1 MTVFIFLFFRAVF
14 YRYCLLLPLIS
25 FSCILS
31 YTLFT
36 KEVFVNKLCPSEIL
50 SKKPF
55 VRLLVRYI
63 LPAIAHTTFM
73 LTVFIRSIITYIFLL
88 FIMRLM
94 GKRQLSELQPFEFV
108 ITLIVA
114 ELACIPMS
122 DTSIQISYGIIPMFT
137 MFILHILIT
146 KLASKNHKFNRF
158 LNGVPVVVI
167 SPKGIDHRLLD
178 KLDMNVTDLLHA
190 LRAAGY
196 FYPSEVA
203 YAIMETN
210 GTLSVLPK
218 SGFAPATP
226 QDLSLSVDESEMP
239 YPIICEGA
247 LFSENL
253 LLTGVS
259 EQALESLLERH
270 DLKPADVL
278 LLTTDKMRQVY
289 LQPYVGDAITEEHL

>member
-1 MTVFIFLFFRAVF
+1 
-14 YRYCLLLPLIS
+14 
-25 FSCILS
+25 
-31 YTLFT
+31 
-36 KEVFVNKLCPSEIL
+36 
-50 SKKPF
+50 
-55 VRLLVRYI
+55 
-63 LPAIAHTTFM
+63 M

-122 DTSIQISYGIIPMFT
+122 DTSIPLSYGIIPMFT
-137 MFILHILIT
+137 LFILHIAIT

-167 SPKGIDHRLLD
+167 SPRGIDHRLLD

-196 FYPSEVA
+196 FYPGQVA

-218 SGFAPATP
+218 SGYTP
-226 QDLSLSVDESEMP
+226 VTPNDMGLDVDTSEMP
-239 YPIICEGA
+239 YPIICEGN

-253 LLTGVS
+253 AITNTSEEDVEDLLS
-259 EQALESLLERH
+259 RHSLRRQ
-270 DLKPADVL
+270 DVL
-278 LLTTDKMRQVY
+278 LFTLNKKKEIY
-289 LQPYVGDAITEEHL
+289 LQPYKGDAITEETI

>member
-1 MTVFIFLFFRAVF
+1 
-14 YRYCLLLPLIS
+14 
-25 FSCILS
+25 
-31 YTLFT
+31 
-36 KEVFVNKLCPSEIL
+36 
-50 SKKPF
+50 
-55 VRLLVRYI
+55 
-63 LPAIAHTTFM
+63 M
-73 LTVFIRSIITYIFLL
+73 LTVFIRSIITYVFLL

-122 DTSIQISYGIIPMFT
+122 DTSIPLSYGIIPMFT
-137 MFILHILIT
+137 MFILHIAIT

-196 FYPSEVA
+196 FYPGEVA

-218 SGFAPATP
+218 SKFAPVTP
-226 QDLSLSVDESEMP
+226 CDMRLGVDKSEMP
-239 YPIICEGA
+239 YPIICEGS

-253 LLTGVS
+253 QLTGVS
-259 EQALESLLERH
+259 EDAVDDLLRKHSLRREE
-270 DLKPADVL
+270 VL
-278 LLTTDKMRQVY
+278 LFTVDKMRKVY
-289 LQPYVGDAITEEHL
+289 LQPYKGEAISEETI

>member
-1 MTVFIFLFFRAVF
+1 
-14 YRYCLLLPLIS
+14 
-25 FSCILS
+25 
-31 YTLFT
+31 
-36 KEVFVNKLCPSEIL
+36 
-50 SKKPF
+50 
-55 VRLLVRYI
+55 
-63 LPAIAHTTFM
+63 M

-122 DTSIQISYGIIPMFT
+122 DTSIPLSYGIIPMFT
-137 MFILHILIT
+137 LFILHIMIT
-146 KLASKNHKFNRF
+146 KIASKNHKFNRF

-196 FYPSEVA
+196 FYPNEVA

-226 QDLSLSVDESEMP
+226 KDLSVQVDESEMP
-239 YPIICEGA
+239 YPIICEGSF
-247 LFSENL
+247 FSENL
-253 LLTGVS
+253 LMTDTEEG
-259 EQALESLLERH
+259 AIDALLERH
-270 DLKPADVL
+270 GLCRDEVL
-278 LLTTDKMRQVY
+278 LLTLDKKKNVY
-289 LQPYVGDAITEEHL
+289 LQPFVGPAITGETL

>member
-1 MTVFIFLFFRAVF
+1 MLAFAKHDSLSAFSLFVVYKLTFCSLFFEQ
-14 YRYCLLLPLIS
+14 S
-25 FSCILS
+25 FSRDCGGRDNCF
-31 YTLFT
+31 YAAQT
-36 KEVFVNKLCPSEIL
+36 NP
-50 SKKPF
+50 
-55 VRLLVRYI
+55 
-63 LPAIAHTTFM
+63 M
-73 LTVFIRSIITYIFLL
+73 LTVFIRSIITYVFLL

-122 DTSIQISYGIIPMFT
+122 DTSIPLSYGIIPMFT

-196 FYPSEVA
+196 FYPNEVA

-218 SGFAPATP
+218 AGFAPATP
-226 QDLSLSVDESEMP
+226 QDLSVKVDESEMP

-247 LFSENL
+247 FFSENL
-253 LLTGVS
+253 LLTGVG
-259 EQALESLLERH
+259 EGAIDDLLSKHGLNR
-270 DLKPADVL
+270 DDVL
-278 LLTTDKMRQVY
+278 LLTLDKKKNLY
-289 LQPYVGDAITEEHL
+289 LQPYVGDAVTGETL

>member
-1 MTVFIFLFFRAVF
+1 
-14 YRYCLLLPLIS
+14 
-25 FSCILS
+25 
-31 YTLFT
+31 
-36 KEVFVNKLCPSEIL
+36 
-50 SKKPF
+50 
-55 VRLLVRYI
+55 
-63 LPAIAHTTFM
+63 M

-122 DTSIQISYGIIPMFT
+122 DTSIPLSYGIIPMFT

-196 FYPSEVA
+196 FSPEDVA

-218 SGFAPATP
+218 AGCAPLTP
-226 QDLSLSVDESEMP
+226 KDLSVEVDESRMP

-247 LFSENL
+247 FFTENL
-253 LLTGVS
+253 LLTGA
-259 EQALESLLERH
+259 EESAVDALLERH
-270 DLKPADVL
+270 GLRREDVL
-278 LLTTDKMRQVY
+278 LLTLDKAKKLY
-289 LQPYVGDAITEEHL
+289 LQPFVGDAVTGETL

>member
-1 MTVFIFLFFRAVF
+1 MAVF
-14 YRYCLLLPLIS
+14 HSLLSRGFCRILNNPL
-25 FSCILS
+25 
-31 YTLFT
+31 T
-36 KEVFVNKLCPSEIL
+36 
-50 SKKPF
+50 
-55 VRLLVRYI
+55 R
-63 LPAIAHTTFM
+63 AQTTNM
-73 LTVFIRSIITYIFLL
+73 LTVFLRSIITYIFLL

-122 DTSIQISYGIIPMFT
+122 DTSIPLSYGIIPMFT

-158 LNGVPVVVI
+158 LNGTPVVLI

-196 FYPSEVA
+196 FYPNQVA

-218 SGFAPATP
+218 SAFAPATP
-226 QDLSLSVDESEMP
+226 EDLSVEVEDCEMP

-247 LFSENL
+247 FFEGNL

-259 EQALESLLERH
+259 EQAVDSLLAKHAMRRE
-270 DLKPADVL
+270 DVL
-278 LLTTDKMRQVY
+278 LLTCDKQKEVY
-289 LQPYVGDAITEEHL
+289 LQPYVGDAVIGERICDE

>member
-1 MTVFIFLFFRAVF
+1 
-14 YRYCLLLPLIS
+14 
-25 FSCILS
+25 
-31 YTLFT
+31 
-36 KEVFVNKLCPSEIL
+36 
-50 SKKPF
+50 
-55 VRLLVRYI
+55 
-63 LPAIAHTTFM
+63 M
-73 LTVFIRSIITYIFLL
+73 LTVFFRSIITYIFLL

-122 DTSIQISYGIIPMFT
+122 DTSIPLTYGIIPMFT
-137 MFILHILIT
+137 MFILHIAIT

-178 KLDMNVTDLLHA
+178 KLDMNITDLLHA

-196 FYPSEVA
+196 FYPGEVA

-218 SGFAPATP
+218 SAFAPVTP
-226 QDLSLSVDESEMP
+226 QDMQVDVDASEIP
-239 YPIICEGA
+239 YPIICEGS

-253 LLTGVS
+253 LLTGAS
-259 EQALESLLERH
+259 EKEVDALLGKHSLRR
-270 DLKPADVL
+270 KDVL
-278 LLTTDKMRQVY
+278 LFTLDKNRQIY
-289 LQPYVGDAITEEHL
+289 LQPYVGEAVVGETL

>member
-1 MTVFIFLFFRAVF
+1 
-14 YRYCLLLPLIS
+14 
-25 FSCILS
+25 
-31 YTLFT
+31 
-36 KEVFVNKLCPSEIL
+36 
-50 SKKPF
+50 
-55 VRLLVRYI
+55 
-63 LPAIAHTTFM
+63 M
-73 LTVFIRSIITYIFLL
+73 LTVFIRSIITYVFLL

-122 DTSIQISYGIIPMFT
+122 DTSIPLSYGIIPMFT
-137 MFILHILIT
+137 MFILHIAIT

-167 SPKGIDHRLLD
+167 SPSGIDHRLLD

-218 SGFAPATP
+218 SAFAPVTP
-226 QDLSLSVDESEMP
+226 NDMKVSVDASEMP

-247 LFSENL
+247 TFSENL
-253 LLTGVS
+253 VITGVGEDS
-259 EQALESLLERH
+259 IRTLLERH
-270 DLKPADVL
+270 GIRKSDVL
-278 LLTTDKMRQVY
+278 LLTVDKNREVF
-289 LQPYVGDAITEEHL
+289 LQPYKGKAITGETV

>member
-1 MTVFIFLFFRAVF
+1 MFTSFQRPSFGSSD
-14 YRYCLLLPLIS
+14 S
-25 FSCILS
+25 FSAS
-31 YTLFT
+31 
-36 KEVFVNKLCPSEIL
+36 
-50 SKKPF
+50 
-55 VRLLVRYI
+55 
-63 LPAIAHTTFM
+63 AHNRGM
-73 LTVFIRSIITYIFLL
+73 LTVFLRSIITYVFLL
-88 FIMRLM
+88 LIMRLM

-122 DTSIQISYGIIPMFT
+122 DTSIPLSYGIIPMFT
-137 MFILHILIT
+137 LFILHILIT

-158 LNGVPVVVI
+158 LNGVPVVLI

-203 YAIMETN
+203 FAIMETN

-226 QDLSLSVDESEMP
+226 QDLSVKVDESEMP
-239 YPIICEGA
+239 YPIICEGS

-253 LLTGVS
+253 LLTNIS
-259 EQALESLLERH
+259 EEAVDALLERH
-270 DLKPADVL
+270 DLKKKDVL
-278 LLTTDKMRQVY
+278 LLTLDKGKNVY
-289 LQPYVGDAITEEHL
+289 LQPYCGEAIIGEKI

>member
-1 MTVFIFLFFRAVF
+1 MAVIVPHNFF
-14 YRYCLLLPLIS
+14 PL
-25 FSCILS
+25 
-31 YTLFT
+31 
-36 KEVFVNKLCPSEIL
+36 
-50 SKKPF
+50 
-55 VRLLVRYI
+55 
-63 LPAIAHTTFM
+63 AHTIVM
-73 LTVFIRSIITYIFLL
+73 LTVFIRSIITYVFLL

-122 DTSIQISYGIIPMFT
+122 DTSIPLSYGIIPMFT
-137 MFILHILIT
+137 LFILHILIT

-158 LNGVPVVVI
+158 LNGAPVVLI

-196 FYPSEVA
+196 FYPNEVA

-218 SGFAPATP
+218 AGFAPATP
-226 QDLSLSVDESEMP
+226 QDLSVKVEEAEMP

-253 LLTGVS
+253 EIAGF
-259 EQALESLLERH
+259 EKDALYALLERH
-270 DLKPADVL
+270 SLKTEEVL
-278 LLTTDKMRQVY
+278 LLTADKKGAVF
-289 LQPYVGDAITEEHL
+289 LQPYRGEAITEEKL

>member
-1 MTVFIFLFFRAVF
+1 
-14 YRYCLLLPLIS
+14 
-25 FSCILS
+25 
-31 YTLFT
+31 
-36 KEVFVNKLCPSEIL
+36 
-50 SKKPF
+50 
-55 VRLLVRYI
+55 
-63 LPAIAHTTFM
+63 M

-122 DTSIQISYGIIPMFT
+122 DTSIPLSYGIIPMFT
-137 MFILHILIT
+137 LFILHIAIT

-196 FYPSEVA
+196 FYPGQVA

-226 QDLSLSVDESEMP
+226 KDMNVSVDDSEMP
-239 YPIICEGA
+239 YPVICEGTF
-247 LFSENL
+247 FSENL
-253 LLTGVS
+253 IVTGA
-259 EQALESLLERH
+259 EEGDIDKLLEKHRLRR
-270 DLKPADVL
+270 DDVL
-278 LLTTDKMRQVY
+278 LLTVDKEKNIY
-289 LQPYVGDAITEEHL
+289 LQPYRGEAITGETL

>member
-1 MTVFIFLFFRAVF
+1 MPIFLKTV
-14 YRYCLLLPLIS
+14 LKMKVKLD
-25 FSCILS
+25 LS
-31 YTLFT
+31 ASSLHYERFLLFT
-36 KEVFVNKLCPSEIL
+36 ITAFFAQTNE
-50 SKKPF
+50 
-55 VRLLVRYI
+55 RTALVQ
-63 LPAIAHTTFM
+63 TKDM
-73 LTVFIRSIITYIFLL
+73 LTVFLRSIITYVFLL

-94 GKRQLSELQPFEFV
+94 GKRQLSQLQPFEFV

-122 DTSIQISYGIIPMFT
+122 DTSIPLSYGIIPMFT

-196 FYPSEVA
+196 FYPNEVA

-226 QDLSLSVDESEMP
+226 EDLKLKVDPEEMP

-247 LFSENL
+247 FFEDNL
-253 LLTGVS
+253 LLTGTTEEAVDD
-259 EQALESLLERH
+259 LLLRH
-270 DLKPADVL
+270 GLARKDVL
-278 LLTTDKMRQVY
+278 LLTCDKRRNVY
-289 LQPYVGDAITEEHL
+289 LQPYVGNAIPGETV

>member
-1 MTVFIFLFFRAVF
+1 
-14 YRYCLLLPLIS
+14 
-25 FSCILS
+25 
-31 YTLFT
+31 
-36 KEVFVNKLCPSEIL
+36 
-50 SKKPF
+50 
-55 VRLLVRYI
+55 
-63 LPAIAHTTFM
+63 M
-73 LTVFIRSIITYIFLL
+73 LTVFLRSVITYIFLL

-122 DTSIQISYGIIPMFT
+122 DTSIPLSYGIIPMFT

-178 KLDMNVTDLLHA
+178 KLDMSVTDLLHA

-218 SGFAPATP
+218 ASFAPVTP
-226 QDLSLSVDESEMP
+226 QDLGKVPEEAEMP

-247 LFSENL
+247 FFKENL
-253 LLTGVS
+253 LLTKVS
-259 EQALESLLERH
+259 EEAVDALLARH
-270 DLKPADVL
+270 ALGRKDVL
-278 LLTTDKMRQVY
+278 LLTVDKQKTVY
-289 LQPYVGDAITEEHL
+289 LQPYRGEAVREETL

>member
-1 MTVFIFLFFRAVF
+1 MLSTVYMLCFSVFLFTF
-14 YRYCLLLPLIS
+14 YAPL
-25 FSCILS
+25 FNACDNLFCIGQ
-31 YTLFT
+31 
-36 KEVFVNKLCPSEIL
+36 
-50 SKKPF
+50 
-55 VRLLVRYI
+55 
-63 LPAIAHTTFM
+63 TTTM

-122 DTSIQISYGIIPMFT
+122 DTSIPLSYGIIPMFT
-137 MFILHILIT
+137 LFILHILIT

-167 SPKGIDHRLLD
+167 SPQGIDHRLLD

-226 QDLSLSVDESEMP
+226 QDLSVTVEDSEMP

-247 LFSENL
+247 FFTENL
-253 LLTGVS
+253 LLTGVE
-259 EQALESLLERH
+259 EQEIDALLEKHGMRR
-270 DLKPADVL
+270 DDVL
-278 LLTTDKMRQVY
+278 LLTIDKQKNVY
-289 LQPYVGDAITEEHL
+289 LQGYVGNAITGETL

>member
-1 MTVFIFLFFRAVF
+1 
-14 YRYCLLLPLIS
+14 
-25 FSCILS
+25 
-31 YTLFT
+31 
-36 KEVFVNKLCPSEIL
+36 
-50 SKKPF
+50 
-55 VRLLVRYI
+55 
-63 LPAIAHTTFM
+63 M
-73 LTVFIRSIITYIFLL
+73 LTVFLRSIITYIFLL

-122 DTSIQISYGIIPMFT
+122 DTSIPLSYGIIPMFT
-137 MFILHILIT
+137 LFILHILIT

-196 FYPSEVA
+196 FYPNQVA

-218 SGFAPATP
+218 AGFAPATP
-226 QDLSLSVDESEMP
+226 EDLKVQVDESEMP

-253 LLTGVS
+253 LLTAIS
-259 EQALESLLERH
+259 EKEVEDLLDRHSLC
-270 DLKPADVL
+270 KKDVL
-278 LLTTDKMRQVY
+278 LLTADKKKNVY
-289 LQPYVGDAITEEHL
+289 LQPYAGDAITEETI

>member
-1 MTVFIFLFFRAVF
+1 
-14 YRYCLLLPLIS
+14 
-25 FSCILS
+25 
-31 YTLFT
+31 
-36 KEVFVNKLCPSEIL
+36 
-50 SKKPF
+50 
-55 VRLLVRYI
+55 
-63 LPAIAHTTFM
+63 M
-73 LTVFIRSIITYIFLL
+73 LTVFLRSIITYVFLL

-94 GKRQLSELQPFEFV
+94 GKRQLSQLQPFEFV

-122 DTSIQISYGIIPMFT
+122 DTSIPLSYGIIPMFT
-137 MFILHILIT
+137 LFILHILIT

-178 KLDMNVTDLLHA
+178 QLDMNVTDLLHA

-218 SGFAPATP
+218 SSFAPATP
-226 QDLSLSVDESEMP
+226 EDLAVKVDESEIP
-239 YPIICEGA
+239 YPIICEGSC
-247 LFSENL
+247 FTENIL
-253 LLTGVS
+253 LSGIT
-259 EQALESLLERH
+259 EQEVDDLLERH
-270 DLKPADVL
+270 SLNRDDVL
-278 LLTTDKMRQVY
+278 LLTVDKERNIY
-289 LQPYVGDAITEEHL
+289 LQPYVGSAISEEKL

>member
-1 MTVFIFLFFRAVF
+1 
-14 YRYCLLLPLIS
+14 
-25 FSCILS
+25 
-31 YTLFT
+31 
-36 KEVFVNKLCPSEIL
+36 
-50 SKKPF
+50 
-55 VRLLVRYI
+55 
-63 LPAIAHTTFM
+63 
-73 LTVFIRSIITYIFLL
+73 
-88 FIMRLM
+88 MRLM

-122 DTSIQISYGIIPMFT
+122 DTSIPLSYGIIPMFT
-137 MFILHILIT
+137 MFILHIAIT

-218 SGFAPATP
+218 SAFAPVTP
-226 QDLSLSVDESEMP
+226 NDIDVSVDSSEMP
-239 YPIICEGA
+239 YPIICEGNT
-247 LFSENL
+247 FSENL
-253 LLTGVS
+253 TITGVK
-259 EQALESLLERH
+259 EEEINAFLEKH
-270 DLKPADVL
+270 AVNKKDVL
-278 LLTTDKMRQVY
+278 LLTVDKGREVY
-289 LQPYVGDAITEEHL
+289 LQPYRGNAITGETL

>member
-1 MTVFIFLFFRAVF
+1 
-14 YRYCLLLPLIS
+14 
-25 FSCILS
+25 
-31 YTLFT
+31 
-36 KEVFVNKLCPSEIL
+36 
-50 SKKPF
+50 
-55 VRLLVRYI
+55 
-63 LPAIAHTTFM
+63 M
-73 LTVFIRSIITYIFLL
+73 LTVFLRSIITYIFLL

-122 DTSIQISYGIIPMFT
+122 DTSIPLSYGIIPMFT
-137 MFILHILIT
+137 LFILHILIT

-196 FYPSEVA
+196 FYPNEVA

-210 GTLSVLPK
+210 GTLSVLPR

-226 QDLSLSVDESEMP
+226 NDLSVKVDDSELP

-247 LFSENL
+247 FFTENL
-253 LLTGVS
+253 LLTGVP
-259 EQALESLLERH
+259 EKEINNLLEEH
-270 DLKPADVL
+270 SLSKEQVL
-278 LLTTDKMRQVY
+278 LLTIDKGKNYY
-289 LQPYVGDAITEEHL
+289 LQPYVGDAIMGEATCVE

>member
-1 MTVFIFLFFRAVF
+1 
-14 YRYCLLLPLIS
+14 
-25 FSCILS
+25 
-31 YTLFT
+31 
-36 KEVFVNKLCPSEIL
+36 
-50 SKKPF
+50 
-55 VRLLVRYI
+55 
-63 LPAIAHTTFM
+63 M

-122 DTSIQISYGIIPMFT
+122 DTSIPLAYGIIPMFT
-137 MFILHILIT
+137 LFILHISIT

-178 KLDMNVTDLLHA
+178 KLDMNITDLLHA

-196 FYPSEVA
+196 FYPGEVA

-226 QDLSLSVDESEMP
+226 NDLKLNVDSSEIP
-239 YPIICEGA
+239 YPIICEGN

-253 LLTGVS
+253 TMTGVS
-259 EQALESLLERH
+259 QEAVNTLLDKH
-270 DLKPADVL
+270 SLKPEDVL
-278 LLTTDKMRQVY
+278 LLTVDKQKNAY
-289 LQPYVGDAITEEHL
+289 LQPYVGDAITEETV

>member
-1 MTVFIFLFFRAVF
+1 MMGRSSTQTIR
-14 YRYCLLLPLIS
+14 
-25 FSCILS
+25 
-31 YTLFT
+31 
-36 KEVFVNKLCPSEIL
+36 
-50 SKKPF
+50 
-55 VRLLVRYI
+55 
-63 LPAIAHTTFM
+63 M
-73 LTVFIRSIITYIFLL
+73 LTVFLRSIITYVFLL

-94 GKRQLSELQPFEFV
+94 GKRQLSQLQPFEFV

-122 DTSIQISYGIIPMFT
+122 DTSIPLSYGIIPMFT
-137 MFILHILIT
+137 LFILHILIT

-178 KLDMNVTDLLHA
+178 QLDMNVTDLLHA

-218 SGFAPATP
+218 SSFAPATP
-226 QDLSLSVDESEMP
+226 EDLAVKVDESEIP
-239 YPIICEGA
+239 YPIICEGSC
-247 LFSENL
+247 FTENIL
-253 LLTGVS
+253 LSGIT
-259 EQALESLLERH
+259 EQEVDDLLERH
-270 DLKPADVL
+270 SLNRDDVL
-278 LLTTDKMRQVY
+278 LLTVDKERNIY
-289 LQPYVGDAITEEHL
+289 LQPYVGSAISEEKL

>member
-1 MTVFIFLFFRAVF
+1 M
-14 YRYCLLLPLIS
+14 
-25 FSCILS
+25 FSHA
-31 YTLFT
+31 
-36 KEVFVNKLCPSEIL
+36 KG
-50 SKKPF
+50 
-55 VRLLVRYI
+55 
-63 LPAIAHTTFM
+63 M
-73 LTVFIRSIITYIFLL
+73 LTVFIRSIITYVFLL

-122 DTSIQISYGIIPMFT
+122 DTSIPLTYGIIPMFT
-137 MFILHILIT
+137 LFILHISIT

-158 LNGVPVVVI
+158 LNGVPVVLI
-167 SPKGIDHRLLD
+167 SPKGIDHRLLN
-178 KLDMNVTDLLHA
+178 KLDMNITDLLHA

-196 FYPSEVA
+196 FYPGEVA

-226 QDLSLSVDESEMP
+226 SDMSLDVDKNEMP
-239 YPIICEGA
+239 YPIICEGN

-253 LLTGVS
+253 TISGVTEEEVIDYLEKHSLTP
-259 EQALESLLERH
+259 
-270 DLKPADVL
+270 KDVL
-278 LLTTDKMRQVY
+278 LFTVDKMRAIY
-289 LQPYVGDAITEEHL
+289 LQPYKGDAITEDTL

>member
-1 MTVFIFLFFRAVF
+1 
-14 YRYCLLLPLIS
+14 
-25 FSCILS
+25 
-31 YTLFT
+31 
-36 KEVFVNKLCPSEIL
+36 
-50 SKKPF
+50 
-55 VRLLVRYI
+55 
-63 LPAIAHTTFM
+63 M
-73 LTVFIRSIITYIFLL
+73 LTVFLRSVITYIFLL

-122 DTSIQISYGIIPMFT
+122 DTSIPLAYGIIPMFT
-137 MFILHILIT
+137 LFILHILIT

-196 FYPSEVA
+196 FYPNQVA

-218 SGFAPATP
+218 AGYAPATP
-226 QDLSLSVDESEMP
+226 DDLSVKVEDSEMP
-239 YPIICEGA
+239 YPIICEGSF
-247 LFSENL
+247 FSENL
-253 LLTGVS
+253 LLTGIKEEDIDTLLS
-259 EQALESLLERH
+259 RHALQR
-270 DLKPADVL
+270 KDVL
-278 LLTTDKMRQVY
+278 LLTVDKERRIY
-289 LQPYVGDAITEEHL
+289 LQPYCGDALTEESL

>member
-1 MTVFIFLFFRAVF
+1 MLFAKNT
-14 YRYCLLLPLIS
+14 LPFCDAS
-25 FSCILS
+25 
-31 YTLFT
+31 TLKSANET
-36 KEVFVNKLCPSEIL
+36 RVC
-50 SKKPF
+50 
-55 VRLLVRYI
+55 
-63 LPAIAHTTFM
+63 AHTILM
-73 LTVFIRSIITYIFLL
+73 LTVFLRSIITYVFLL

-122 DTSIQISYGIIPMFT
+122 DTSIPLSYGIIPMFT

-158 LNGVPVVVI
+158 LNGTPVVLI

-196 FYPSEVA
+196 FYPNEVA

-218 SGFAPATP
+218 SAFAPATP
-226 QDLSLSVDESEMP
+226 EALSVKVEDSEMP

-247 LFSENL
+247 FFAENL
-253 LLTGVS
+253 LLTGIS
-259 EQALESLLERH
+259 EKAVNNLLSKHSLSR
-270 DLKPADVL
+270 DDVL
-278 LLTTDKMRQVY
+278 LLTCDKQKGVY
-289 LQPYVGDAITEEHL
+289 LQPYVGDAVMGETLCDE

>member
-1 MTVFIFLFFRAVF
+1 MNE
-14 YRYCLLLPLIS
+14 S
-25 FSCILS
+25 
-31 YTLFT
+31 
-36 KEVFVNKLCPSEIL
+36 
-50 SKKPF
+50 
-55 VRLLVRYI
+55 VR
-63 LPAIAHTTFM
+63 PAQTTHM
-73 LTVFIRSIITYIFLL
+73 LTVFLRSIITYIFLL

-122 DTSIQISYGIIPMFT
+122 DTSIPLSYGIIPMFT
-137 MFILHILIT
+137 LFILHILIT
-146 KLASKNHKFNRF
+146 KFASKNHKFNRF

-196 FYPSEVA
+196 FYPNEVA

-226 QDLSLSVDESEMP
+226 QDLKVAVDDSEMP
-239 YPIICEGA
+239 YPIICEGNT
-247 LFSENL
+247 FSENIL
-253 LLTGVS
+253 LCGITEDEVD
-259 EQALESLLERH
+259 ALLDRH
-270 DLKPADVL
+270 KLKRDDVL
-278 LLTTDKMRQVY
+278 LLTIDKKRNVY
-289 LQPYVGDAITEEHL
+289 LQPFVGEAIVEETL

>member
-1 MTVFIFLFFRAVF
+1 MFTITVFLKIQTNESGARVQ
-14 YRYCLLLPLIS
+14 
-25 FSCILS
+25 
-31 YTLFT
+31 T
-36 KEVFVNKLCPSEIL
+36 KD
-50 SKKPF
+50 
-55 VRLLVRYI
+55 
-63 LPAIAHTTFM
+63 M
-73 LTVFIRSIITYIFLL
+73 LTVFLRSIITYVFLL

-94 GKRQLSELQPFEFV
+94 GKRQLSQLQPFEFV

-122 DTSIQISYGIIPMFT
+122 DTSIPLSYGIIPMFT
-137 MFILHILIT
+137 LFILHILIT

-196 FYPSEVA
+196 FYPNEVA

-226 QDLSLSVDESEMP
+226 EDLKLKVDPEEMP

-247 LFSENL
+247 FFHNNL

-259 EQALESLLERH
+259 EEAVNALLLRH
-270 DLKPADVL
+270 GLARKDVL
-278 LLTTDKMRQVY
+278 LLTCDKQRNVY
-289 LQPYVGDAITEEHL
+289 LQPYVGNSIPGESL

>member
-1 MTVFIFLFFRAVF
+1 
-14 YRYCLLLPLIS
+14 
-25 FSCILS
+25 
-31 YTLFT
+31 
-36 KEVFVNKLCPSEIL
+36 
-50 SKKPF
+50 
-55 VRLLVRYI
+55 
-63 LPAIAHTTFM
+63 M
-73 LTVFIRSIITYIFLL
+73 LTVFLRSVITYIFLL

-122 DTSIQISYGIIPMFT
+122 DTSIPLSYGIIPMFT

-218 SGFAPATP
+218 ASFAPATP
-226 QDLSLSVDESEMP
+226 ESLSVKVEEAEMP
-239 YPIICEGA
+239 YPINCEGA

-253 LLTGVS
+253 LLTQVT
-259 EQALESLLERH
+259 ERQVNDLLSRH
-270 DLKPADVL
+270 HLGKEDVL
-278 LLTTDKMRQVY
+278 LLTVDKHKTVY
-289 LQPYVGDAITEEHL
+289 LQPYRGDAITEESL

>member
-1 MTVFIFLFFRAVF
+1 
-14 YRYCLLLPLIS
+14 
-25 FSCILS
+25 
-31 YTLFT
+31 
-36 KEVFVNKLCPSEIL
+36 
-50 SKKPF
+50 
-55 VRLLVRYI
+55 
-63 LPAIAHTTFM
+63 M
-73 LTVFIRSIITYIFLL
+73 LTVFLRSIITYVFLL

-122 DTSIQISYGIIPMFT
+122 DTSIPLSYGIIPMFT

-167 SPKGIDHRLLD
+167 SPSGIDHRLLD

-196 FYPSEVA
+196 FYPEDVA

-218 SGFAPATP
+218 AGCAPATP
-226 QDLSLSVDESEMP
+226 NDLGVEADESRMP

-247 LFSENL
+247 FFSENL
-253 LLTGVS
+253 LLTGA
-259 EQALESLLERH
+259 EEGEIDALLERH
-270 DLKPADVL
+270 GLRRADVL
-278 LLTTDKMRQVY
+278 LLTLDKEKKLY
-289 LQPYVGDAITEEHL
+289 LQPFVGDAITGETL

>member
-1 MTVFIFLFFRAVF
+1 
-14 YRYCLLLPLIS
+14 
-25 FSCILS
+25 
-31 YTLFT
+31 
-36 KEVFVNKLCPSEIL
+36 
-50 SKKPF
+50 
-55 VRLLVRYI
+55 
-63 LPAIAHTTFM
+63 M
-73 LTVFIRSIITYIFLL
+73 LTVFLRSIITYIFLL

-122 DTSIQISYGIIPMFT
+122 DTSIPLSYGIIPMFT

-146 KLASKNHKFNRF
+146 KFASKNHKFNRF

-196 FYPSEVA
+196 FYPNEVA

-226 QDLSLSVDESEMP
+226 KDLKVEADDSEIP
-239 YPIICEGA
+239 YPIICEGSS
-247 LFSENL
+247 FSENL
-253 LLTGVS
+253 LLCGVTD
-259 EQALESLLERH
+259 EEVDSLLERH
-270 DLKPADVL
+270 ALKRDDVL
-278 LLTTDKMRQVY
+278 LLTVDKQKKVY
-289 LQPYVGDAITEEHL
+289 LQPYVGEALPEETL

>member
-1 MTVFIFLFFRAVF
+1 
-14 YRYCLLLPLIS
+14 
-25 FSCILS
+25 
-31 YTLFT
+31 
-36 KEVFVNKLCPSEIL
+36 
-50 SKKPF
+50 
-55 VRLLVRYI
+55 
-63 LPAIAHTTFM
+63 M

-122 DTSIQISYGIIPMFT
+122 DTSIPLSYGIIPMFT
-137 MFILHILIT
+137 LFILHIAIT

-167 SPKGIDHRLLD
+167 SHKGIDHRLLD

-196 FYPSEVA
+196 FYPGQVA

-226 QDLSLSVDESEMP
+226 KDMNVSVDDSEMP
-239 YPIICEGA
+239 YPVICEGA
-247 LFSENL
+247 FFSENL
-253 LLTGVS
+253 IVTGT
-259 EQALESLLERH
+259 EEGDIDKLLEKHHLRR
-270 DLKPADVL
+270 DDVL
-278 LLTTDKMRQVY
+278 LLTVDKEKNIY
-289 LQPYVGDAITEEHL
+289 LQPYRGESITGETL

>member
-1 MTVFIFLFFRAVF
+1 MTNKI
-14 YRYCLLLPLIS
+14 
-25 FSCILS
+25 
-31 YTLFT
+31 T
-36 KEVFVNKLCPSEIL
+36 KENFT
-50 SKKPF
+50 
-55 VRLLVRYI
+55 RTDGYI
-63 LPAIAHTTFM
+63 HPPHAHTILM
-73 LTVFIRSIITYIFLL
+73 LTVFIRSIITYVFLL

-122 DTSIQISYGIIPMFT
+122 DTSIPLSYGIIPMFT

-196 FYPSEVA
+196 FFPSEVA

-218 SGFAPATP
+218 AGYSPATP
-226 QDLSLSVDESEMP
+226 QDLALRVEECEMP
-239 YPIICEGA
+239 YPIICEGT

-253 LLTGVS
+253 LLAGAS
-259 EQALESLLERH
+259 EEALYALLDRH
-270 DLKPADVL
+270 SLKPAEVL
-278 LLTTDKMRQVY
+278 LLTADKKGSIY
-289 LQPYVGDAITEEHL
+289 LQPYRGETITEEKL

>member
-1 MTVFIFLFFRAVF
+1 MFFAKNSAVF
-14 YRYCLLLPLIS
+14 FLIS
-25 FSCILS
+25 FAKN
-31 YTLFT
+31 TNET
-36 KEVFVNKLCPSEIL
+36 H
-50 SKKPF
+50 
-55 VRLLVRYI
+55 
-63 LPAIAHTTFM
+63 AHTHTIHM
-73 LTVFIRSIITYIFLL
+73 LTVFLRSIITYVFLL

-122 DTSIQISYGIIPMFT
+122 DTSIPLSYGIIPMFT

-158 LNGVPVVVI
+158 LNGTPVVLI

-196 FYPSEVA
+196 FYPNEVA

-218 SGFAPATP
+218 SAFAPATP
-226 QDLSLSVDESEMP
+226 EALAVKVEDSEMP

-247 LFSENL
+247 FFAENL

-259 EQALESLLERH
+259 EAAVDNLLARHALGR
-270 DLKPADVL
+270 DDVL
-278 LLTTDKMRQVY
+278 LLTCDKKNSVY
-289 LQPYVGDAITEEHL
+289 LQPYVGNAIMEETLCDE

>member
-1 MTVFIFLFFRAVF
+1 
-14 YRYCLLLPLIS
+14 
-25 FSCILS
+25 
-31 YTLFT
+31 
-36 KEVFVNKLCPSEIL
+36 
-50 SKKPF
+50 
-55 VRLLVRYI
+55 
-63 LPAIAHTTFM
+63 M

-122 DTSIQISYGIIPMFT
+122 DTSIPLSYGIIPMFT
-137 MFILHILIT
+137 MFILHIAIT

-158 LNGVPVVVI
+158 LNGVPVVII
-167 SPKGIDHRLLD
+167 SPRGIDHRLLD

-196 FYPSEVA
+196 FYPGEVA

-218 SGFAPATP
+218 SKYAPVTP
-226 QDLSLSVDESEMP
+226 SDMSLNVEKTEMP
-239 YPIICEGA
+239 YPIICEGN

-253 LLTGVS
+253 TLTGTTEEAVD
-259 EQALESLLERH
+259 ALLERH
-270 DLKPADVL
+270 SLRRDDVL
-278 LLTTDKMRQVY
+278 LFTVDKQKKVY
-289 LQPYVGDAITEEHL
+289 LQPYTGDAVTEETI